1 MKVLAC
7 ALPAQLSVSGMQPP
21 EKIETQRLV
30 LRRARSDDAQA
41 LFDAYASDP
50 QATRYLSWRTHE
62 SVTQTKEFLEDAESS
77 WDDGTEF
84 IWVTIPRE
92 WTTPIGAL
100 GAVFSAHGVEI
111 GYVLGRDWWGQ
122 RLMVEAVASVMDW
135 LQRQAG
141 IYRIWAYCEANHLR
155 SVRVLERSGMTYEG
169 TLKRWIVLPNLADE
183 PCDAK
188 VFAWTRP

>member
-1 MKVLAC
+1 
-7 ALPAQLSVSGMQPP
+7 
-21 EKIETQRLV
+21 
-30 LRRARSDDAQA
+30 
-41 LFDAYASDP
+41 
-50 QATRYLSWRTHE
+50 
-62 SVTQTKEFLEDAESS
+62 
-77 WDDGTEF
+77 
-84 IWVTIPRE
+84 VTIPRE
-92 WTTPIGAL
+92 GTTPIGAL
-100 GAVFSAHGVEI
+100 GAVFSVHGAEI